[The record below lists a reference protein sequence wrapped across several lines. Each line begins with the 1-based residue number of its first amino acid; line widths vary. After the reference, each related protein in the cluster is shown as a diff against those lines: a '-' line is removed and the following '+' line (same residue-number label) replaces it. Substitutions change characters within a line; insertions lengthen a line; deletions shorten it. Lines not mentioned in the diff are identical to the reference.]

1 VRFKQGIAVLRES
14 CEAILH
20 WLKRV
25 ITQPRHELSRLQR
38 TVRFAYDLGRFGAK
52 QLQYDR
58 APQMAAALS
67 FRALFGLVPV
77 LIVAL
82 VAVRALIGV
91 DEFLALIL
99 QLLTWAQ
106 LDQVSVT
113 LPGAGDTTSQPL
125 SDWMRHLIGEAASVR
140 IAAIGWIGMAV
151 VIYAAL
157 GLLVDVEKTFNII
170 YRAPEGRSWIR
181 RAPVYWFLLTVC
193 PLMIGLGLWL
203 NSQFAIWVETAA
215 GWQGMPSAVRFVW
228 SLFCG
233 WLLLLSIYIL
243 MPNTTVRLR
252 PAAIGALVGVILL
265 EIGKRLLGVA
275 LGNAFAVSQL
285 YGSLGLIPL
294 FMFWVYLM
302 CLALLFGLQVS
313 ATLQMLRGRQLEEI
327 ERRQAVKAMIEPASL
342 ITVMEII
349 ADRFNRGLQTTTD
362 ELSEAMS
369 ISRTAAGEILERL
382 IEAGM
387 LHPLGQ
393 DNDAVCL
400 ARSPDQIKA
409 AELIEIGFQ
418 IVDDSGT
425 RRSAFFDRLRSVQRE
440 LAARETLAALLP
452 PSTTA

>member
-1 VRFKQGIAVLRES
+1 MLREN

-52 QLQYDR
+52 QLKYDR
-58 APQMAAALS
+58 APQMAAALA

-82 VAVRALIGV
+82 VVVRSLIGV
-91 DEFLALIL
+91 DEFLGLVL
-99 QLLTWAQ
+99 QPLEWAQ
-106 LDQVSVT
+106 LDKVSVI
-113 LPGAGDTTSQPL
+113 LPGAGNETSQTL
-125 SDWMRHLIGEAASVR
+125 SDWMRKLIGEAASVK
-140 IAAIGWIGMAV
+140 IAAIGWVGMAV

-181 RAPVYWFLLTVC
+181 RAPVYWFLLTIC
-193 PLMIGLGLWL
+193 PIMIGLGFWL
-203 NSQFAIWVETAA
+203 NSQIAVWIETTV
-215 GWQGMPSAVRFVW
+215 GWQGTPSAVRLLW

-233 WLLLLSIYIL
+233 WLLLLAVYML

-275 LGNAFAVSQL
+275 LGNAFSVSQL

-313 ATLQMLRGRQLEEI
+313 ATLQMLHGRQLEEV
-327 ERRQAVKAMIEPASL
+327 ERQQAVKAMIEPASL

-349 ADRFNRGLQTTTD
+349 ADRFNQGLQTTTE
-362 ELSEAMS
+362 ELSAAMS
-369 ISRTAAGEILERL
+369 ISRTAAEEISQRL
-382 IEAGM
+382 VQAGL
-387 LHPLGQ
+387 LHRL
-393 DNDAVCL
+393 DHDEDAVCL
-400 ARSPDQIKA
+400 ARSPEQITA
-409 AELIEIGFQ
+409 ADLIEIGFQ

-425 RRSAFFDRLRSVQRE
+425 RRSAFFDHLRKVQRD
-440 LAARETLAALLP
+440 LAERKTLAALLP
-452 PSTTA
+452 ASTSPTSL

>member
-1 VRFKQGIAVLRES
+1 
-14 CEAILH
+14 
-20 WLKRV
+20 
-25 ITQPRHELSRLQR
+25 
-38 TVRFAYDLGRFGAK
+38 
-52 QLQYDR
+52 
-58 APQMAAALS
+58 
-67 FRALFGLVPV
+67 
-77 LIVAL
+77 
-82 VAVRALIGV
+82 
-91 DEFLALIL
+91 
-99 QLLTWAQ
+99 
-106 LDQVSVT
+106 
-113 LPGAGDTTSQPL
+113 
-125 SDWMRHLIGEAASVR
+125 
-140 IAAIGWIGMAV
+140 
-151 VIYAAL
+151 
-157 GLLVDVEKTFNII
+157 
-170 YRAPEGRSWIR
+170 
-181 RAPVYWFLLTVC
+181 
-193 PLMIGLGLWL
+193 
-203 NSQFAIWVETAA
+203 QFAIWVETAA

-233 WLLLLSIYIL
+233 WLLLLSIYML

-387 LHPLGQ
+387 LHP
-393 DNDAVCL
+393 
-400 ARSPDQIKA
+400 
-409 AELIEIGFQ
+409 
-418 IVDDSGT
+418 
-425 RRSAFFDRLRSVQRE
+425 
-440 LAARETLAALLP
+440 
-452 PSTTA
+452 